1 MKKRITTIL
10 MALLVIGITS
20 CKKDNADQQA
30 SQDDELMAKSKKI
43 ISLINEFDS
52 KISSNL
58 KSGEVIGIDSAVWN
72 MEALQNYEYAN
83 PTEATKEFDVAKSS
97 YTLDV
102 DANGMVLMSDVQA
115 VYAQM
120 EDTLA
125 YKLEQIPSDEKVVHF
140 ADVSL
145 DSIEGNTAYL
155 STTLGFGYSWLLNRY
170 WPFNTSD
177 NWYWGT
183 LGQEYGDPPLGK
195 CDGTQ
200 VGVSD
205 GSDELQWRLN
215 NPVVAPV
222 DPFIWTDLETNYDIN
237 GFSFPGPNG
246 EPRLYVGWDYPEDNC
261 LTHEMLTNYLLQS
274 HYIMN
279 DYAEGVRPANKVFA
293 SVEIHDWLALLPNN
307 QGEHFHQYFVTY
319 GVRVYTGQSY

>member
-1 MKKRITTIL
+1 MKIRITTIL
-10 MALLVIGITS
+10 MAILVIGITS

-43 ISLINEFDS
+43 ISLIESFNS
-52 KISSNL
+52 KINSPL
-58 KSGEVIGIDSAVWN
+58 KTDEVIGIDSAVWN

-83 PTEATKEFDVAKSS
+83 PTEATKEFEVTKSS
-97 YTLDV
+97 YILDV

-125 YKLEQIPSDEKVVHF
+125 DKLEQIPSDEKVVHF

-183 LGQEYGDPPLGK
+183 LAQEYGDPPLGK

-215 NPVVAPV
+215 NPVVVPA
-222 DPFIWTDLETNYDIN
+222 DPYIWTDLETNEYVN
-237 GFSFPGPNG
+237 GFDFPGPTG
-246 EPRLYVGWDYPEDNC
+246 IPRLYVGWDYPEDNC
-261 LTHEMLTNYLLQS
+261 LTHDMLTNYLVQS
-274 HYIMN
+274 HYIIN
-279 DYAEGVRPANKVFA
+279 DYAEGIRPAGKSFA
-293 SVEIHDWLALLPNN
+293 SVYIDDDLAFLPNS
-307 QGEHFHQYFVTY
+307 QGVHYHRYEVTY
-319 GVRVYTGQSY
+319 GIMVKVGLPD

>member
-215 NPVVAPV
+215 NPVVVPV
-222 DPFIWTDLETNYDIN
+222 DPFVWTDLETNEYVN
-237 GFSFPGPNG
+237 GFDFPGPTG
-246 EPRLYVGWDYPEDNC
+246 APRLYVGWDYPEDNC
-261 LTHEMLTNYLLQS
+261 LTYDMLTDYLVQS
-274 HYIMN
+274 HYIIN
-279 DYAEGVRPANKVFA
+279 DYAEGIRPAGKSFT
-293 SVEIHDWLALLPNN
+293 SVYIDDDLAFLPNS
-307 QGEHFHQYFVTY
+307 QGVHYHRYEVTY
-319 GVRVYTGQSY
+319 GIMVKVGLPD